1 MKMKKTYLA
10 AVIAASLTLSACMV
24 TSEGIKSSSQLAAS
38 DSAMSQQ
45 SANKVFSQK
54 YLFKELD
61 NGLRVLVVKT
71 DYPDLVSV
79 QIPVSVG
86 SRDENEVGKTG
97 FAHFFEHMM
106 FKGSEK
112 FPQAVYSD
120 LFKNAGVDNG
130 AYTTNDYTNY
140 HLDFS
145 KDHLDKVLEIQ
156 ADHFKNLKYTDAQ
169 FKTEALTVKGEYLKN
184 NASPVRKLLAA
195 VRKEAFDTHTYKHT
209 TMGFFEDVEAMPNQ
223 IAYGEKFFDQFY
235 KPEYVSLVIVGDVE
249 PEATM
254 AMVEK
259 HWGNW
264 QKGDFVNEITQEPKQ
279 TAPKYVHEKFDG
291 LPGHWLLVSY
301 KGADWQPK
309 EKDRAALDLIS
320 ELYFSNNSAL
330 YQELV
335 VDKQLA
341 SQMFNYN
348 PETKDAGLRHVF
360 IKVNDEKDLAT
371 VRDAVNSTYVQVRTE
386 LVSVEKLDNLKSN
399 LKYSFVNS
407 LDSSESIAS
416 TLASY
421 MHFDRDPETINH
433 LYNSFDNISA
443 EDIQRIANHYFIDEN
458 RTTVTLSALDDIAD
472 FEQEVDL
479 NGAVAKIEMAKAN
492 PSAPLFSVLDN
503 TNDSPLIDVNFLFY
517 TGAAADP
524 VGKKGVAA
532 LTARMLT
539 QGGSATRSYKDIQK
553 GLYPLAGQ
561 FSSQLDKEMMSFTGR
576 VHKDNADQWYQLIS
590 EQLLNPGWRE
600 DDFKRLKKE
609 LIDGI
614 KSGLKSSN
622 DEELGKEVLY
632 SELYQGHVYE
642 NFNSGDLSDLA
653 SLTIEDVKAF
663 YSSQFTQAKLNV
675 GITGAMP
682 SALKAQLM
690 SDLTV
695 LPAGDEKR
703 LTIAD
708 APVLKGHHAT
718 IVEKNA
724 QSTAVSFGFPI
735 DTVRSDK
742 DWAALWLVRSYFG
755 EHRSSNSY
763 LYQQI
768 RQARGMNYGD
778 YSYIEYFP
786 RGMYQTKPD
795 SNLGRSSQIFQV
807 WLRPLRSNN
816 DAHFAT
822 RAAVYELDQLIENG
836 MSEKDFQATR
846 NYLTN
851 YAPQLVASQDQQLG
865 YALDSEFYQTEE
877 FVKYVREAFAKL
889 SLADV
894 NRVIKENLQTD
905 NIHYVFISG
914 DGEDMKKRLLSEQ
927 VSPLK
932 YNSEKPAELLATDK
946 IIESYKLTLP
956 AKNVD
961 VIAVDKVFK

>member
-1 MKMKKTYLA
+1 MMKKKYLA
-10 AVIAASLTLSACMV
+10 AVIAASLTLSACMATTPDANNSV
-24 TSEGIKSSSQLAAS
+24 SKKSSENT
-38 DSAMSQQ
+38 
-45 SANKVFSQK
+45 ANKVFSQK
-54 YLFKELD
+54 YLFKELT

-86 SRDENEVGKTG
+86 ARDENEVGKTG

-106 FKGSEK
+106 FKGSDK
-112 FPQAVYSD
+112 FPQDVYAD

-145 KDHLDKVLEIQ
+145 KDNLDKVLEIQ
-156 ADHFKNLKYTDAQ
+156 ADHFQNLKYTDAQ

-184 NASPVRKLLAA
+184 NASPTRKLLAA

-223 IAYGEKFFDQFY
+223 IAYGQKFFKQFY

-259 HWGNW
+259 HWGTW
-264 QKGDFVNEITQEPKQ
+264 QKGDFVSDIAPEPKQ
-279 TAPKYVHEKFDG
+279 ETAKYVHEKFEG

-301 KGADWQPK
+301 KGSDWQPK
-309 EKDRAALDLIS
+309 KKDRAALDLIS

-360 IKVNDEKDLAT
+360 IKVNDEKDLAI
-371 VRDAVNSTYVQVRTE
+371 VRDAVNNTYAQARTE
-386 LVSVEKLDNLKSN
+386 LVSTEKLDNLKSN

-407 LDSSESIAS
+407 LDSSESIAA

-443 EDIQRIANHYFIDEN
+443 EDIKRVANQYFVDEN
-458 RTTVTLSALDDIAD
+458 RTTVTLSALDKIAD

-479 NGAVAKIEMAKAN
+479 NGVVAKIEMKKAQ
-492 PSAPLFSVLDN
+492 PSTMQFSVLDK

-532 LTARMLT
+532 LTASMLT
-539 QGGSATRSYKDIQK
+539 QGGSATRSYKEIKK
-553 GLYPLAGQ
+553 GLYPLAGR

-576 VHKDNADQWYQLIS
+576 VHKDNATQWYELIS
-590 EQLLNPGWRE
+590 DQLLNPGWRE

-653 SLTIEDVKAF
+653 AITIDDVKAF
-663 YSSQFTQAKLNV
+663 YNSQLTQAKLNL

-682 SALKAQLM
+682 RALKAELM
-690 SDLTV
+690 TDLTA
-695 LPAGDEKR
+695 LPIGDEKR
-703 LTIAD
+703 LTIAK
-708 APVLKGHHAT
+708 APILKGHHAT
-718 IVEKNA
+718 IIEKNA

-735 DTVRSDK
+735 DTIRSDE

-795 SNLGRSSQIFQV
+795 ANLGRSSQIFQV

-822 RAAVYELDQLIENG
+822 RAALYELDGLIENG

-877 FVKYVREAFAKL
+877 FVKYVRGEFAKL
-889 SLADV
+889 TLDDV

-905 NIHYVFISG
+905 DIHYVFISG
-914 DGEDMKKRLLSEQ
+914 DGKDMKKRLLSEQ

-946 IIESYKLTLP
+946 VIESYKLMLP
-956 AKNVD
+956 KKNVE
-961 VIAVDKVFK
+961 VIAIDKVFE